1 MYAKKRKEIDSL
13 DEQINNL
20 EGKVGE
26 ATPGDIYAILA
37 QWAWFS
43 QILPDDADDDDN
55 EIFLKQSFIDCWN
68 EYLFEHN
75 HPYPNQDWLMTEGSK
90 AVNGYVDALEK
101 EYEEASEKGEA

>member
-26 ATPGDIYAILA
+26 ATPSDIYAILA

-75 HPYPNQDWLMTEGSK
+75 PPYPNQDWLMTEGSK

>member
-26 ATPGDIYAILA
+26 ATPSDIYAILA

-43 QILPDDADDDDN
+43 RTLFYEDDDEED
-55 EIFLKQSFIDCWN
+55 ETFLKQSFITLWN

-75 HPYPNQDWLMTEGSK
+75 PPYPNQDWLMTEGSK

-101 EYEEASEKGEA
+101 EHEEASEKGEA